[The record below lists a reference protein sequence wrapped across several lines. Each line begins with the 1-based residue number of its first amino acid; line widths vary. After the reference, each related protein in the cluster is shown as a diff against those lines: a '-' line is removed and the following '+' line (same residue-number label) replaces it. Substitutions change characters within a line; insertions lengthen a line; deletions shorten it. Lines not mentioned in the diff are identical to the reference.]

1 MASKLM
7 QTDQAVFAA
16 SSFSSWLNC
25 YEMFCQCPQPA
36 HLLPAD
42 DLDLDGDLHGGH
54 LDGVLPQLHHGAH
67 RLQQEEEDG
76 GRHDRRGRGRYRHQP
91 HPSY

>member
-1 MASKLM
+1 M

-76 GRHDRRGRGRYRHQP
+76 GRHDRRGRGRDRHQP